1 MTRRRP
7 GSDLGPRQPAPPN
20 FRTGGKLLAL
30 IWLAG
35 LAFPGMAVRAGGFN
49 DIVKTFCLSA
59 FETELA
65 QAGKQAPAGMANY
78 ACGCVAD
85 QLNTGTSLSNARQY
99 CREATAQRYPI

>member
-7 GSDLGPRQPAPPN
+7 SSDLGPRQPAPTN
-20 FRTGGKLLAL
+20 FRPGGRLLSL
-30 IWLAG
+30 IGLAG
-35 LAFPGMAVRAGGFN
+35 LAFPGMGVQAGGLN

-65 QAGKQAPAGMANY
+65 QSGKQAPAGMANY

-85 QLNTGTSLSNARQY
+85 QLSTGSGLSKAREY